1 MMQQLKYVMLLLGII
16 YSSYTYS
23 QLTIIVE
30 NANDFNDSIT
40 NKMYVAGNFN
50 DWNPAD
56 AKTKLKWEKGKLQVT
71 LDLSVSMSNV
81 EFKFTT
87 GSWANVEVKQDGSQQ
102 PNRTCNYKPGMIITQ
117 RIESFQQLAPKKE
130 PVVNT
135 AIIKFN
141 VYSPELK
148 VEKRIR
154 VSLPCDYEISNIN
167 YPVLYMLDAQNLFDE
182 ADAYSGEWGVDEA
195 MDSICQLHLLSAII
209 VGIDHAGEER
219 IAEYSPYLIKDYVT
233 VPKGEAFA
241 DFVVNTLKPI
251 IDSMYRTLPQRE
263 FTGIA
268 GSSMGGVESMYMVVK
283 YNNVF
288 SKAGIFSPAFW
299 TSKNNYTYVEENRID
314 KPTQIYF
321 LVGAMEGENFE
332 AVTDTKQMID
342 VLLNQNNS
350 NINTRF
356 IMQSTGRHTESF
368 WRDEFFE
375 MFEWLYFD

>member
-30 NANDFNDSIT
+30 NANEFHDSIT
-40 NKMYVAGNFN
+40 NKMFVAGNFN

-56 AKTKLKWEKGKLQVT
+56 AKTKLKWEHGKLQVT
-71 LDLSVSMSNV
+71 LDLSVSMSNI

-102 PNRTCNYKPGMIITQ
+102 PNRTCIYKPGMIITQ
-117 RIESFQQLAPKKE
+117 RIESFQQLTPKKE

-154 VSLPCDYEISNIN
+154 VSLPCDYEIGNIN

-195 MDSICQLHLLSAII
+195 MDSICKLQLLPAII

-219 IAEYSPYLIKDYVT
+219 ISEYSPYAVKGHVT
-233 VPKGEAFA
+233 EPKGEAFA

-283 YNNVF
+283 YNDVF

-321 LVGAMEGENFE
+321 LAGALEGENFE
-332 AVTDTKQMID
+332 VVTDTKQMID
-342 VLLNQNNS
+342 ILLNQNNS

-375 MFEWLYFD
+375 MFEWLYVD